1 MPREALNA
9 IDAELEALGKRL
21 AELPSESE
29 SESASSSSSSKEKKR
44 KKKQKKEKK
53 DAKKRRRKRREASSD
68 DDVEVIVGGDDLPR
82 IEPLPAALLPEG
94 NDYKGKG
101 ARGSFLGK
109 SSVGAR
115 GAPIPA
121 GSRADGEGKDAPGTF
136 KNELERRLAKRA
148 DRPRCEVCQMDFTSD
163 AQYAEH
169 ARGKKHLSNVR
180 SAAGGGGASG
190 VGGRRYVKP
199 PPGPHCE
206 LCRKVFTSEAQ
217 RAEHV
222 QGKWHRQ
229 RVSGELPRSNKPY
242 S

>member
-9 IDAELEALGKRL
+9 IDAELEALEKRL

-109 SSVGAR
+109 SRVGPR
-115 GAPIPA
+115 GAPNTA
-121 GSRADGEGKDAPGTF
+121 G
-136 KNELERRLAKRA
+136 
-148 DRPRCEVCQMDFTSD
+148 
-163 AQYAEH
+163 
-169 ARGKKHLSNVR
+169 
-180 SAAGGGGASG
+180 
-190 VGGRRYVKP
+190 
-199 PPGPHCE
+199 
-206 LCRKVFTSEAQ
+206 
-217 RAEHV
+217 
-222 QGKWHRQ
+222 
-229 RVSGELPRSNKPY
+229 
-242 S
+242 

>member
-9 IDAELEALGKRL
+9 IDAELEALEKRL
-21 AELPSESE
+21 AELPSESASA

-44 KKKQKKEKK
+44 KKKHKKEDKK

-68 DDVEVIVGGDDLPR
+68 DDVDVIVGGDDLPR

-121 GSRADGEGKDAPGTF
+121 GSRAD
-136 KNELERRLAKRA
+136 RRGQWTRRGRLKTSSSGAWRNARIDRGARCARWTLRA
-148 DRPRCEVCQMDFTSD
+148 T
-163 AQYAEH
+163 
-169 ARGKKHLSNVR
+169 R
-180 SAAGGGGASG
+180 STPSTRAG
-190 VGGRRYVKP
+190 
-199 PPGPHCE
+199 
-206 LCRKVFTSEAQ
+206 
-217 RAEHV
+217 
-222 QGKWHRQ
+222 
-229 RVSGELPRSNKPY
+229 RSI
-242 S
+242 

>member
-9 IDAELEALGKRL
+9 IDAELEALEKRL

-121 GSRADGEGKDAPGTF
+121 GSRADGRART
-136 KNELERRLAKRA
+136 RRGRLKMNSSGAWRNARIDRGARCARWTLRA
-148 DRPRCEVCQMDFTSD
+148 T
-163 AQYAEH
+163 
-169 ARGKKHLSNVR
+169 R
-180 SAAGGGGASG
+180 STPSTRAG
-190 VGGRRYVKP
+190 
-199 PPGPHCE
+199 
-206 LCRKVFTSEAQ
+206 
-217 RAEHV
+217 
-222 QGKWHRQ
+222 
-229 RVSGELPRSNKPY
+229 RSI
-242 S
+242 